1 MGAMIFIIAVYFI
14 GVAVGIYISRN
25 WPIISPNL
33 AFCFQI

>member
-25 WPIISPNL
+25 WRKIL
-33 AFCFQI
+33 KD